1 VKLVVLE
8 GPAARQ
14 AFDVRNDRTLIGR
27 APECDVLVFDAQ
39 VSRYHAQILRQG
51 HAYFLENLQPANPTI
66 VNDRVMQTR
75 RRLVDGDLIVMGTV
89 VLEVDIPPA
98 TVSEDQRRA
107 AEAITDRAELD
118 APSLVP
124 QASATA
130 AQPTAERLT
139 PRIPTLPPL
148 SPREQ
153 LRSVA
158 GSIQQPAD
166 GRAARVGNRC
176 RHRNGARAP
185 GRRRRAVTPCRS
197 AQRAPGEPD
206 GYTLALPPW
215 GRSDR
220 AGELV
225 APRPALNRGGGPP
238 GGRARRPPR
247 RLTCAACPPVSFEF
261 VQLAKRPAGHSGPGR
276 RSGRQTRSC
285 WRGPSAP
292 AARADGSARSPDH
305 TPGLAS
311 RS

>member
-98 TVSEDQRRA
+98 TVSDDQRRA

-158 GSIQQPAD
+158 G
-166 GRAARVGNRC
+166 RLAAAGQRLQTRL
-176 RHRNGARAP
+176 AP
-185 GRRRRAVTPCRS
+185 S
-197 AQRAPGEPD
+197 SS
-206 GYTLALPPW
+206 LPT
-215 GRSDR
+215 
-220 AGELV
+220 V
-225 APRPALNRGGGPP
+225 APRESAIVAAIVTEHERLGGD
-238 GGRARRPPR
+238 AELS
-247 RLTCAACPPVSFEF
+247 RLAGLLSER
-261 VQLAKRPAGHSGPGR
+261 LANQTDI
-276 RSGRQTRSC
+276 RSLYRLGAEAT
-285 WRGPSAP
+285 
-292 AARADGSARSPDH
+292 
-305 TPGLAS
+305 GLAS
-311 RS
+311 WSRLAQHSIEEAVHLADVLGVHRAV